1 MGSGSFL
8 TPPRALVRSRLARRP
23 RHPVLNPSHGSE
35 MARLPRLDL
44 PNVPQHIVQRGNDRQ
59 PCFAG
64 LADYQNYRQELYEAA
79 HKHGCALHA
88 YVLMTNHVHLLVTPE
103 AAGGASHMM
112 QAIGRR
118 YVGAFN
124 ARYGRTG
131 TLWEGRFKSALVDSD
146 TYLLTCYR
154 YIELNPVRA
163 RMVQQPDDYPWSSY
177 RHNALGIHDR
187 RITPHPQYLALGQDT
202 TTRLRAYQAMFQE
215 ALNAETQD
223 ALRAHTRQNKAFGN
237 DRFRQQI
244 ETLVGRSMK
253 VRSRGRPRAAQLGK

>member
-1 MGSGSFL
+1 
-8 TPPRALVRSRLARRP
+8 
-23 RHPVLNPSHGSE
+23 

-103 AAGGASHMM
+103 AAGGASRMM

-163 RMVQQPDDYPWSSY
+163 CMVQQPDDYPLSSY

-187 RITPHPQYLALGQDT
+187 SITPHPRYLALGLDT
-202 TTRLRAYQAMFQE
+202 TTRLRAYRALFEEALSSETQE
-215 ALNAETQD
+215 AL
-223 ALRAHTRQNKAFGN
+223 RAQTRQNKAFGN

-244 ETLVGRSMK
+244 ETLVGRSME